1 MTDACDAWSCLAL
14 EVATDGEELLV
25 PECIERLASRIRGVL
40 EVELEL
46 THAHR
51 FEPFGFSLVALGT
64 SGRLAIHTW
73 PEHRFA
79 TIDLWLG
86 TSTFDA
92 RRGDLAAMLS
102 AEGYRVT
109 AEWLSHTNLRL
120 PRLRRA

>member
-1 MTDACDAWSCLAL
+1 VTDALDAWSCLAL
-14 EVATDGEELLV
+14 EVATDGEELLA
-25 PECIERLASRIRGVL
+25 PERVEQLASRIRAVL

-46 THAHR
+46 THVHR
-51 FEPFGFSLVALGT
+51 FDPFGFSLVALGT

-73 PEHRFA
+73 PERRFA

-86 TSTFDA
+86 TPTLDA
-92 RRGDLAAMLS
+92 RRGDLVAMLS
-102 AEGYRVT
+102 IEGYRVT